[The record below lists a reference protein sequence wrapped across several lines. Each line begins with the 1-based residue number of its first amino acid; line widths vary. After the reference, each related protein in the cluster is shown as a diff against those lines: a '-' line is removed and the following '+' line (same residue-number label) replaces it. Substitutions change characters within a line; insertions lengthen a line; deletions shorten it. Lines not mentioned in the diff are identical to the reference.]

1 MQPVAPHDEAPRVRH
16 PVREPHRHPT
26 FALFLRLLHPDELV
40 PEDDRDAARPRLL
53 DERADE
59 RGAQHAGEVVP
70 RARPEQRGRGGL
82 ETRPGELARMAG
94 ERGVVRAR
102 GDGARGDLRDEPWDE
117 VEHFQAV
124 RLEAVSVAPREG
136 GEQWLAS
143 VDVYRD
149 GRGA

>member
-40 PEDDRDAARPRLL
+40 PEDDRDAARARVL

-59 RGAQHAGEVVP
+59 RGAPYAREVVP
-70 RARPEQRGRGGL
+70 RARTAQRGRGGL
-82 ETRPGELARMAG
+82 VETRPGELARVAG
-94 ERGVVRAR
+94 QRGVVRAR
-102 GDGARGDLRDEPWDE
+102 GDGARGDLGDEPGDE

-124 RLEAVSVAPREG
+124 RLEA
-136 GEQWLAS
+136 AS
-143 VDVYRD
+143 V
-149 GRGA
+149 RGGVGGWYMVG